1 MKQLDRIYPSQDS
14 SGLVFGEVIEFTSN
28 ELTTIRV
35 ALKHI
40 ADEYGGA
47 IAGRLYEQLM
57 K

>member
-14 SGLVFGEVIEFTSN
+14 SGLIFDEVIEFTSN
-28 ELTTIRV
+28 ELITIRV

-40 ADEYGGA
+40 AEEHGCLP
-47 IAGRLYEQLM
+47 AGHLYEQLL